1 MLISMLIHGDHL
13 MMLEQLLSRNEGKTL
28 EFKENS
34 QSLQKI
40 VQTVI
45 AFANTA
51 GGVLLIG
58 IKNETKE
65 VIGLSDIL
73 KEEEKIANAIAD
85 SVSPLLIPNLQ
96 FCSWRE
102 RDILIVT
109 VPYIPGLFHLKSKG
123 EVEGTFIR
131 LGSTNRLADAHII
144 AEIRRLKEHTSFDQL
159 PDCRFSFDDFDF
171 ELAKQLF
178 LTVGKTFTQAK
189 AKALELFTTYQ
200 SETYPTKGGL
210 LLFGKN
216 RDRIFIDPIVRMARF
231 EGILKNAAIDE
242 QEIKSPLPQ
251 ALEEVL
257 SFIRRHTSM
266 SFSIKGIRREET
278 PQYAPML
285 LREAIMNALI
295 HADYANHRSPI
306 QIAIFDDRLEVTNPG
321 SLPFG
326 LSLDS
331 ALSGVSQL
339 RNKVLGRTFRELK
352 LTEHWGSGLK
362 RMLDVCQHQHIP
374 LPKFEEL
381 GHFFRLTLYPKSIKN
396 IPSAFWQE
404 PIFHYLKKHD
414 KIHAKM
420 AQEIWKVTRR
430 TTTTRLKEMCQ
441 EGSLVEISTSFKDP
455 QKFFVLPKHGK

>member
-1 MLISMLIHGDHL
+1 
-13 MMLEQLLSRNEGKTL
+13 MLEELLSKNEGKTL
-28 EFKENS
+28 EFKENT

-40 VQTVI
+40 IQTII

-51 GGVLLIG
+51 GGVLLLG

-65 VIGLSDIL
+65 IIGLANVL
-73 KEEEKIANAIAD
+73 QEEEKIANAIAD

-96 FCSWRE
+96 FCSLRE

-109 VPYIPGLFHLKSKG
+109 VPYSPSLYHLKSKG
-123 EVEGTFIR
+123 EVAGTFIR

-159 PDCRFSFDDFDF
+159 PDCKFSLDDFDF

-178 LTVGKTFTQAK
+178 SAAGKTFTQAK
-189 AKALELFTTYQ
+189 AKSLELLIDYQ

-210 LLFGKN
+210 LLFGKD
-216 RDRIFIDPIVRMARF
+216 RDKLFADPIVRMVRF
-231 EGILKNAAIDE
+231 DGISKNSAIDE
-242 QEIKSPLPQ
+242 QENKNPLPQ
-251 ALEEVL
+251 ALEESL
-257 SFIRRHTSM
+257 AFIRRHTSVGA
-266 SFSIKGIRREET
+266 SIKGIRREEIS
-278 PQYAPML
+278 QYSPMI
-285 LREAIMNALI
+285 LREATMNALV

-306 QIAIFDDRLEVTNPG
+306 QIAIFDDRLEITNPG

-326 LSLDS
+326 LSLDT
-331 ALSGVSQL
+331 AISGVSQL

-362 RMLDVCQHQHIP
+362 RMLAACEQQNIS

-381 GHFFRLTLYPKSIKN
+381 DNFFRITLYPQTTRS
-396 IPSAFWQE
+396 IPSASWQE
-404 PIFHYLKKHD
+404 PVFLYLKKHG
-414 KIHAKM
+414 KINAKA
-420 AQEIWKVTRR
+420 AQEIWQVTRR

-441 EGSLVEISTSFKDP
+441 EGLLAEISTSPKDP
-455 QKFFVLPKHGK
+455 HKVFVLSKHGK